1 MASTLQLA
9 LPCIGQ
15 RFPAWLEGG
24 HTHDGCG
31 LQLLSIH
38 PAVPEEGDPGELG
51 GTRRSGYSHQ
61 ASRSEMEW
69 DDPEGTVPGIAGAA
83 LCPVT
88 LCP

>member
-1 MASTLQLA
+1 MASTLELA
-9 LPCIGQ
+9 LPCVGQ

-51 GTRRSGYSHQ
+51 GGRLGGR
-61 ASRSEMEW
+61 
-69 DDPEGTVPGIAGAA
+69 GIHVKPAGQRWNGMIQKGQF
-83 LCPVT
+83 LG
-88 LCP
+88 